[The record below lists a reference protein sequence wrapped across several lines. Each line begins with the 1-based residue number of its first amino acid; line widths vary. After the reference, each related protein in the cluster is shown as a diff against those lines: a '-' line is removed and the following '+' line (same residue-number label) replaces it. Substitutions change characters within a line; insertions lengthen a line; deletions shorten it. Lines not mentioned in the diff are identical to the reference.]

1 MTQDNTPQQRTPQPI
16 TPSTAITAAEA
27 RRKRQSILLAIV
39 CVLAGLAY
47 GAYWM
52 LVARFHVSTDNA
64 YVQGNVVQI
73 TPQIAGTIVAIEAD
87 DTEQVEQGQMLVRL
101 DPADARIAL
110 DQAEA
115 QLAEATREVRAV
127 FANNR
132 ALAAAVDSRLADLA
146 RAEAELARLTAD
158 LKRRKPLVEGGAV
171 AGEVVQHLQTAVANA
186 RSAQLAASASVNEAR
201 EQLNKNQ
208 SLTQGTKPETH
219 PRVLAA
225 ASKYREAW
233 LASQRLG
240 ISAPVAGTV
249 ARRSAQLGQRVAS
262 GTPLMAIVPLDQLWV
277 DANFK
282 ESQLADLRIG
292 QPAVLTADVYGN
304 GVEFK
309 GTVAGLS
316 AGTGAA
322 FALLPAQNATG
333 NWIKIVQ
340 RVPVRIVL
348 DPQEITERPLRIGLS
363 MDVSVDIRDQSGKA
377 VTNTAR
383 NTPVASTNVFDDLDQ
398 AAFERVNAI
407 VSANLGHPVT
417 IRRPE

>member
-1 MTQDNTPQQRTPQPI
+1 MPQQSTPQQSTP
-16 TPSTAITAAEA
+16 PSATLATDA
-27 RRKRQSILLAIV
+27 RRKRQLIVLAIV

-52 LVARFHVSTDNA
+52 LVARFRVSTDNA
-64 YVQGNVVQI
+64 YVHGNVVQI
-73 TPQIAGTIVAIEAD
+73 TPQIAGTIVAIEAN
-87 DTEQVEQGQMLVRL
+87 DTERVEQGQLLVRL

-115 QLAEATREVRAV
+115 QLADAAREVRAV

-132 ALAAAVDSRLADLA
+132 ALAATVESRQAELAQT
-146 RAEAELARLTAD
+146 EAELARLSAD
-158 LKRRKPLVEGGAV
+158 LKRRKPLLAGGAV
-171 AGEVVQHLQTAVANA
+171 SGEQVQHLQTAVARA
-186 RSAQLAASASVNEAR
+186 RSAQLAASASLEEAR
-201 EQLNKNQ
+201 AQLSRNQ
-208 SLTQGTKPETH
+208 SLTQGSTPETH
-219 PRVLAA
+219 PRVLVAA
-225 ASKYREAW
+225 ARYREAW

-249 ARRSAQLGQRVAS
+249 AQRSAQLGQRVAS

-282 ESQLADLRIG
+282 ESQLAELRIG
-292 QPAVLTADVYGN
+292 QPALLTADAYGS

-348 DPQEITERPLRIGLS
+348 DAQEIAERPLRIGLS
-363 MDVSVDIRDQSGKA
+363 MKVAVDIRDQSGTAVSKA
-377 VTNTAR
+377 AHNTPHS
-383 NTPVASTNVFDDLDQ
+383 TPVARTDVFDDLDQ
-398 AAFERVNAI
+398 AAFERINAI
-407 VSANLGHPVT
+407 VSANLGHAVS
-417 IRRPE
+417 IRRLE

>member
-1 MTQDNTPQQRTPQPI
+1 MLQGDAPTP
-16 TPSTAITAAEA
+16 TAPVAEA
-27 RRKRQSILLAIV
+27 RRRRQLIVLAIV

-52 LVARFHVSTDNA
+52 LVARFRVSTDNA
-64 YVQGNVVQI
+64 YVHGNVVQI
-73 TPQIAGTIVAIEAD
+73 TPQIADTIVAIEAN
-87 DTEQVEQGQMLVRL
+87 DTEQVEQGQLLVRL
-101 DPADARIAL
+101 DSADARIAL

-115 QLAEATREVRAV
+115 QLADAAREVRAV

-132 ALAAAVDSRLADLA
+132 VLAATVESRQAELAQTD
-146 RAEAELARLTAD
+146 AELARLSAD
-158 LKRRKPLVEGGAV
+158 LKRRKPLLAGGAV
-171 AGEVVQHLQTAVANA
+171 SDEQVQHLQTAVARA
-186 RSAQLAASASVNEAR
+186 RSAQLAASASLEEAR
-201 EQLNKNQ
+201 AQLSRNQ
-208 SLTQGTKPETH
+208 SLTQGSTPETH
-219 PRVLAA
+219 PRVLVAA
-225 ASKYREAW
+225 ARYREAW

-249 ARRSAQLGQRVAS
+249 AQRSAQLGQRVAS

-282 ESQLADLRIG
+282 ESQLAELRIG
-292 QPAVLTADVYGN
+292 QPALLTADAYGS

-340 RVPVRIVL
+340 RVPVRIEL
-348 DPQEITERPLRIGLS
+348 DAKQLAEHPLRLGMS
-363 MDVSVDIRDQSGKA
+363 MSADVGIRDQGGKTLPA
-377 VTNTAR
+377 ATPAKTLLTTQAYAKQLQDADAR
-383 NTPVASTNVFDDLDQ
+383 IETIIGQ
-398 AAFERVNAI
+398 
-407 VSANLGHPVT
+407 NLAQG
-417 IRRPE
+417 RRS

>member
-1 MTQDNTPQQRTPQPI
+1 MLQGDAPTPVAPV
-16 TPSTAITAAEA
+16 AEA
-27 RRKRQSILLAIV
+27 RRRRQLIVLAIV

-52 LVARFHVSTDNA
+52 LVARFRVSTDNA
-64 YVQGNVVQI
+64 YVHGNVVQI
-73 TPQIAGTIVAIEAD
+73 TPQIAGTIVAIEAN
-87 DTEQVEQGQMLVRL
+87 DTEQVEQGQLLVRL

-115 QLAEATREVRAV
+115 QLADAAREVRAV

-132 ALAAAVDSRLADLA
+132 ALAATVESREAELAQT
-146 RAEAELARLTAD
+146 EAELARLSAD
-158 LKRRKPLVEGGAV
+158 LKRRKPLLAGGAV
-171 AGEVVQHLQTAVANA
+171 SGEQVQHLQTAVARA
-186 RSAQLAASASVNEAR
+186 RSAQLAASASLEEAR
-201 EQLNKNQ
+201 AQLSRNQ
-208 SLTQGTKPETH
+208 SLTQGSTPETH
-219 PRVLAA
+219 PRVLVAA
-225 ASKYREAW
+225 ARYREAW

-249 ARRSAQLGQRVAS
+249 AQRSAQLGQRVAS

-282 ESQLADLRIG
+282 ESQLAELLIG
-292 QPAVLTADVYGN
+292 QPALLTADAYGS

-348 DPQEITERPLRIGLS
+348 DAQEIAERPLRIGLS
-363 MDVSVDIRDQSGKA
+363 MKVAVDIRDQSGTAVSKA
-377 VTNTAR
+377 AHNTPHS
-383 NTPVASTNVFDDLDQ
+383 TPVARTDVFDDLDQ
-398 AAFERVNAI
+398 AAFERINAI
-407 VSANLGHPVT
+407 VSANLGHAVS
-417 IRRPE
+417 IRRLE